1 MGARGRK
8 AAASLTVVDTS
19 RLEAFSRPAPTANLT
34 DEQAEIWRE
43 VVNRLPA
50 DWFPAESWPLLE
62 QYCRHVVR
70 ARRLATLLDQAERAE
85 EFDAKAYADLLA
97 AEVVQSNA
105 IAGLAMKMRL
115 AQQATYDK
123 SKKKAVVPA
132 KPWETAA

>member
-8 AAASLTVVDTS
+8 AAAALTLLDPGK
-19 RLEAFSRPAPTANLT
+19 LEAFQRPAPTAGLT
-34 DEQAEIWRE
+34 EEQADVWRS

-50 DWFPAESWPLLE
+50 DWFPAETWPLLE

-70 ARRLATLLDQAERAE
+70 ARRLATLLDQAERSE
-85 EFDAKAYADLLA
+85 QFDAKEYRDLAA

-105 IAGLAMKMRL
+105 ISSLATRMRISQ
-115 AQQATYDK
+115 AATYDK